1 MPKFVL
7 PVMALQIFG
16 KTQDT
21 TINYKKLL
29 ADCMSG
35 TAQGYVKELGHTM
48 TTKALGWW
56 SDLLQSG

>member
-1 MPKFVL
+1 
-7 PVMALQIFG
+7 MALQIFG